1 MKKVKTSNL
10 DIQKINRTNVYQLL
24 RQEQSL
30 TKQDMVHQLGLS
42 LPTIVNNITTLQDE
56 GLIKEEGILGH
67 TGGRRAK
74 TWTMVKDA
82 RIAIGLDVTRD
93 YVIAVAVDLSGKII
107 YRTQK
112 WCKFTRSDAYY
123 KKLGALVE
131 HVVKHVTLDENR
143 ILGVGIGVPG
153 LVTDDRE
160 MVFYGEILK
169 FTGTSCT
176 EFSKYIPY
184 KTALLNDASAAGFG
198 EFWIRGKPGS
208 AFYISLSN
216 NIGGAVM
223 IENRILNGRHYHTGE
238 IGHLTLHPGGKQCYC
253 GQRGCVD
260 PYLAATVL
268 SDLTGGDLSAFFK
281 LLEENNKNAASL
293 WDAYLDDL
301 SMTVNN
307 VQQLFDCTVILGG
320 YIAEYIEKYIPEL
333 KKRAAARNSFE
344 HDADYINICRYKI
357 WSIAAGA
364 ALVFS
369 SGFIDSI

>member
-1 MKKVKTSNL
+1 M
-10 DIQKINRTNVYQLL
+10 DIQKINRTSVYQLL
-24 RQEQSL
+24 RQGQGL
-30 TKQDMVHQLGLS
+30 TKQNIVHQLGLS
-42 LPTIVNNITTLQDE
+42 LPTIVNNITTLQRE
-56 GLIKEEGILGH
+56 GLIKEEGIVGH

-93 YVIAVAVDLSGKII
+93 YVIAVAVDLAGEII

-112 WCKFTRSDAYY
+112 WCKFTRSDGYY

-131 HVVKHVTLDENR
+131 KVAKDVTHDENR

-153 LVTDDRE
+153 LVTEDRE
-160 MVFYGEILK
+160 TVFYGEILK
-169 FTGTSCT
+169 FTGATRT
-176 EFSKYIPY
+176 EFSSYIPY
-184 KTALLNDASAAGFG
+184 KTALFNDASAAGFG
-198 EFWIRGKPGS
+198 EFWIHGKSGS

-268 SDLTGGDLSAFFK
+268 SNLTGGDLSAFFK
-281 LLEENNKNAASL
+281 RLEENDKKAVSL
-293 WDAYLDDL
+293 WDTYLDDL
-301 SMTVNN
+301 AMTVNN

-320 YIAEYIEKYIPEL
+320 YIAEYIEKYVPEL
-333 KKRAAARNSFE
+333 RKRATARNSFE
-344 HDADYINICRYKI
+344 HDADYIDICRYKT

-364 ALVFS
+364 ALTFS
-369 SGFIDSI
+369 SEFIDSI